1 MDMDAALK
9 DGYSLAEVNAE
20 AARRTGFKYDA
31 ARADGHTDEDINQE
45 LRKRLKGTQPAAS
58 PAALGIPDST
68 PMKYTPPK
76 GNIMDDA
83 LAGESGLAQMGAGVL
98 GMLSTGPLAIAT
110 NTYSSLKNEG
120 RLPTG
125 KEVEQAYAEG
135 SDVFPS
141 IIRDM
146 SGPKGIGAGQNFGKV
161 AEAAIPFAPL
171 HGTIPSLSVG
181 QGANALR
188 SRFSKGSETSSAAS
202 RLVAD
207 LAKPNETT
215 FSPPSTAPV
224 GDAFSQM
231 RQQLGGA
238 EPEVTTT
245 GVRTPTRDVA
255 DSLLNPPK
263 AMENIVKDDNFA
275 LADSPP
281 APRGTS
287 GDVGRQM
294 RAQEMIDA
302 RNAEHDTIAQNLEN
316 QRRTNEELQRNRAQA
331 SNMDSSPSAE
341 AQAHIDHI
349 AAEEQHRAHIEETHA
364 HALDEQNRL
373 EAAQKAVEERQKAI
387 DDAMSGVKS
396 QFEGKRAL
404 EAEKSPKNP
413 YLDFEAE
420 LRQRMAEAPAKSR
433 EVVAREMKAAAEAE
447 KRRIVEQRAANEQM
461 IQKLRDQHTES
472 EIRTKQAQADAQEAI
487 SKRNDLNTSETKKAA
502 QEAAKLRAEADALAK
517 DKAKRDKA
525 LANIAKQHALQEI
538 THPAGSKE
546 RAAAV
551 KAVNEKFGKT
561 GGPVKKSVPKSK
573 QGGGVDPQV
582 LKELYRGLAKGLSKL
597 TDQPWLKSR
606 FSSDKWM
613 TNSDGTPMV
622 MLHGSADTN
631 IVGDIKGMK
640 QGFHAGFISSPHIF
654 VTSPGRRNKWAVHDS
669 SRTKTGELK
678 DSITGEVLH
687 DNKEGGRLYPV
698 AIKKGNYPH
707 LNFDIGDWSPWSVVN
722 DVRSKGAIKDALIK
736 KGVPESAIQ
745 GMFNYVTNGIG
756 HVDKAQRLSDVL
768 KQAGIDGF
776 FYRNTGESP
785 LRQARENSI
794 RTNYSTDKR
803 LKILNSQ
810 AQDPTSF
817 VTWDDGNFQSIYKPT
832 EGEVHPIVGDD
843 VNTSKSKES
852 GLFGADKNGIVT
864 MNAGLNPFSWGTRQ
878 KANAFSNI
886 PGLKDVL
893 RDIGNAMIATP
904 KEAIALAQKFGDV
917 SQNSLQKGINLLTK
931 GGTYLK
937 GKVDNPVVHFTVDRF
952 LTADS
957 KAKAEISEKLHSTYL
972 KSLRDLSKEEYQ
984 DAFTLLNAADL
995 NQREITPAMMQQ
1007 YGLSTKLQDFIT
1019 THQTM
1024 MTDVMGKI
1032 NAARVAVGKPKIS
1045 ARSAYSAM
1053 NMAGDYRKVAYKTVN
1068 GDKVVVGVIGADRK
1082 SGKLGWTL
1090 EKIEKHML
1098 NKDPT
1103 LEFGPLKDTTARVGS
1118 TKGTPHEAFQ
1128 DALDVLGQNNPNV
1141 QAFLDTLRE
1150 VAKDD
1155 PSNYMG
1161 MQTHTMQKKGVWGME
1176 GRKPWMNEKK
1186 NATQFFENQTK
1197 YMEGAYNWSHLAE
1210 AAKDVNEVLRD
1221 GSVAAKHENA
1231 IKMSEAYM
1239 QNALGLNPSRV
1250 GRAIDEV
1257 VNSIGNATGI
1267 GPSNIRGFLGG
1278 TKSVVNSAM
1287 LSLNPSFL
1295 AIQLI
1300 QGPAAM
1306 PAMTALLRGRG
1317 LAPKSTMLTGGLDYI
1332 SSAGM
1337 TLLKD
1342 PSKLTAVERGA
1353 LDYAKDNHVYAADM
1367 VEHSNT
1373 TTKGAM
1379 YYTNKITQSPAAY
1392 IEQATRAQVYMSF
1405 VKMMDDSG
1413 LTPKEGLYEQAHRLT
1428 DQSMNNYG
1436 ALEKPAIYSAL
1447 GPVGSM
1453 AYNLK
1458 SFGHN
1463 EISRWSMLA
1472 REIPATGNAVPLLT
1486 QMATTIAIAG
1496 AMGLPFYSQWET
1508 LYDYI
1513 TSKLGEPRSLSL
1525 DTMEASEKLS
1535 KALGDD
1541 AGKFKD
1547 VMSHGAP
1554 TMLGMDVSKRIGL
1567 GDVLPNKASDVA
1579 FAGGSKLGGMV
1590 TSAIGAA
1597 IHPDEPHLK
1606 AAAVN
1611 WAPPILQ
1618 GIAKDAWYT
1627 DGDMALSMDPDK
1639 PTKAT
1644 AELNPTD
1651 RLLKKIGITG
1661 INESTQ
1667 KERNYQLTKI
1677 DKTYQDKRDT
1687 AMAGL
1692 TFALAHGGDLDPYVN
1707 KYLDNQGDP
1716 ETLVASINSAID
1728 TIKIDPNKL
1737 AIIKDAASKSI
1748 TRALSLQR
1756 RMKHQ

>member
-31 ARADGHTDEDINQE
+31 AKADGHTDEDINQE
-45 LRKRLKGTQPAAS
+45 LRKRLKGVQAPTS
-58 PAALGIPDST
+58 PAAIGIPDST
-68 PMKYTPPK
+68 PMP
-76 GNIMDDA
+76 G
-83 LAGESGLAQMGAGVL
+83 SGPVPEPSWMEKINAGVEATANTAAGL
-98 GMLSTGPLAIAT
+98 VGSLTTGPLAAVT
-110 NTYSSLKNEG
+110 NAANTAVREG
-120 RLPTG
+120 RLATPTELGGAFNEGVGILTKPLEEGTTELG
-125 KEVEQAYAEG
+125 KEYT
-135 SDVFPS
+135 
-141 IIRDM
+141 
-146 SGPKGIGAGQNFGKV
+146 NKV
-161 AEAAIPFAPL
+161 GGVMNELLPMAPL
-171 HGTIPSLSVG
+171 HGTMPSLTLK

-188 SRFSKGSETSSAAS
+188 SRFSQEPTAAS
-202 RLVAD
+202 RLAAD
-207 LAKPNETT
+207 LAKPNEAT

-294 RAQEMIDA
+294 RAQEFIDA
-302 RNAEHDTIAQNLEN
+302 RNAEHDRLAQHLEDT
-316 QRRTNEELQRNRAQA
+316 RRANEELQRNRAQA

-373 EAAQKAVEERQKAI
+373 ETAQKAVEERQRAI
-387 DDAMSGVKS
+387 EDSMSGVKS

-404 EAEKSPKNP
+404 EAENAPKNP

-433 EVVAREMKAAAEAE
+433 AVVAREMKAAAEAE
-447 KRRIVEQRAANEQM
+447 KQRIVEQRAANEEM

-487 SKRNDLNTSETKKAA
+487 SKRNDLNTAETTKAA
-502 QEAAKLRAEADALAK
+502 QEAAKLRAEAEALAK

-551 KAVNEKFGKT
+551 KAINEKFSNKPAKT
-561 GGPVKKSVPKSK
+561 GRASKKS
-573 QGGGVDPQV
+573 QGG
-582 LKELYRGLAKGLSKL
+582 KL
-597 TDQPWLKSR
+597 LMNW
-606 FSSDKWM
+606 
-613 TNSDGTPMV
+613 GT
-622 MLHGSADTN
+622 
-631 IVGDIKGMK
+631 K
-640 QGFHAGFISSPHIF
+640 Q
-654 VTSPGRRNKWAVHDS
+654 
-669 SRTKTGELK
+669 
-678 DSITGEVLH
+678 
-687 DNKEGGRLYPV
+687 
-698 AIKKGNYPH
+698 
-707 LNFDIGDWSPWSVVN
+707 
-722 DVRSKGAIKDALIK
+722 
-736 KGVPESAIQ
+736 
-745 GMFNYVTNGIG
+745 
-756 HVDKAQRLSDVL
+756 KAQ
-768 KQAGIDGF
+768 
-776 FYRNTGESP
+776 
-785 LRQARENSI
+785 
-794 RTNYSTDKR
+794 
-803 LKILNSQ
+803 
-810 AQDPTSF
+810 
-817 VTWDDGNFQSIYKPT
+817 
-832 EGEVHPIVGDD
+832 
-843 VNTSKSKES
+843 
-852 GLFGADKNGIVT
+852 
-864 MNAGLNPFSWGTRQ
+864 
-878 KANAFSNI
+878 AFSNI

-904 KEAIALAQKFGDV
+904 KEAITLAQKFGDV
-917 SQNSLQKGINLLTK
+917 SQNTLQKGINLLTK

-957 KAKAEISEKLHSTYL
+957 KAKAEISEKLHGAYL

-1024 MTDVMGKI
+1024 MADVMGKI
-1032 NAARVAVGKPKIS
+1032 NAARVAVGKKPIS

-1053 NMAGDYRKVAYKTVN
+1053 NMAGDYRKVAYKTIN

-1082 SGKLGWTL
+1082 SGKLGWPL

-1098 NKDPT
+1098 DKDPT

-1221 GSVAAKHENA
+1221 KDVVSKHENA

-1239 QNALGLNPSRV
+1239 QNALGLNPSRI

-1306 PAMTALLRGRG
+1306 PAMAALLRGRG
-1317 LAPKSTMLTGGLDYI
+1317 LAPKSTILTGGLDYI

-1337 TLLKD
+1337 TLLKN
-1342 PSKLTAVERGA
+1342 PNKLTAVERGA

-1486 QMATTIAIAG
+1486 QMASTIVLAG

-1567 GDVLPNKASDVA
+1567 GDVLPNKAADVA

-1590 TSAIGAA
+1590 TSAVGAA

-1606 AAAVN
+1606 AAALN
-1611 WAPPILQ
+1611 WMPPIGQ
-1618 GIAKDAWYT
+1618 GFAKDAWYT

-1756 RMKHQ
+1756 RMEHQ